1 MLLLLLLFVLVITPT
16 EEPSDETKM
25 EWKVKRR
32 PDGTRYITRRPVR
45 NKILKERAL
54 KIMEERC
61 GITTDDDAASEL
73 KIGKY
78 WTREER
84 KRHFER
90 ARDRKQR
97 KEIFMKSSKLTEAV
111 DRNEEEDDSSQGK
124 RDVYAN
130 TVLSKKKSACYSS
143 GRRKLRIPSTPS
155 STVLDDFP
163 IAGPS
168 ATFGILSVT
177 TV

>member
-1 MLLLLLLFVLVITPT
+1 
-16 EEPSDETKM
+16 
-25 EWKVKRR
+25 
-32 PDGTRYITRRPVR
+32 
-45 NKILKERAL
+45 
-54 KIMEERC
+54 MEERC

-84 KRHFER
+84 KRHLER

-97 KEIFMKSSKLTEAV
+97 KEILMKSTKFNEAV
-111 DRNEEEDDSSQGK
+111 DKNEEEDDSSQGK
-124 RDVYAN
+124 RDGYAN
-130 TVLSKKKSACYSS
+130 TVLSKKKYST

>member
-1 MLLLLLLFVLVITPT
+1 MITPT

-84 KRHFER
+84 KRHLER

-97 KEIFMKSSKLTEAV
+97 KEILMKSTKLTEAV
-111 DRNEEEDDSSQGK
+111 DKNEEEDDSSQGK
-124 RDVYAN
+124 RDIYAN
-130 TVLSKKKSACYSS
+130 TVLSKKKTACYSS